1 MMTDPIADLLTQ
13 IRNANAIRAKS
24 LELPAS
30 RTKVSIAQVLVDEGY
45 IEGYEVLP
53 GQPRSSLKIAL
64 KYSSEGKQVIQSIQ
78 RVSKPGCRVYSGAK
92 RVPKVLR
99 GMGIQI
105 LSTPMG
111 ILSDRE
117 ARKNN
122 VGGEI
127 LARIF

>member
-1 MMTDPIADLLTQ
+1 MMTDPIADLLTR
-13 IRNANAIRAKS
+13 IRNANAIHSKS
-24 LELPAS
+24 LQMPAS
-30 RTKVSIAQVLVDEGY
+30 RAKVSIAQVLLDEGF
-45 IEGYEVLP
+45 IESYEVVQ
-53 GQPRSSLKIAL
+53 GTPRSSLKIAL
-64 KYSSEGKQVIQSIQ
+64 KYSSEGKQVIRSIE
-78 RVSKPGCRVYSGAK
+78 RISKPGCRVYSSVK
-92 RVPKVLR
+92 DVPKVLR

-127 LARIF
+127 LARVF